1 MPDINDDLRNLRKSD
16 DALDQSVGLNR
27 ILLTM
32 IENQKRTHRW
42 LCILLAISLVCNV
55 LMCGIF
61 IAYESQFVT
70 ETITTTTIEQ
80 DTDGPGNNVYQSG
93 ENAQYVQE
101 GVTED
106 GETDGHDYSDN
117 SALP

>member
-1 MPDINDDLRNLRKSD
+1 MPDINDDLRSLRKSD

-55 LMCGIF
+55 LICGIF
-61 IAYESQFVT
+61 IAYESQFTTMT
-70 ETITTTTIEQ
+70 ETITIEQ
-80 DTDGPGNNVYQSG
+80 DSGEGEGNNIYQSG
-93 ENAQYVQE
+93 QNAQYIQE
-101 GVTED
+101 GVTEY
-106 GETDGHDYSDN
+106 GETTDN
-117 SALP
+117 HYTDNQNP